1 MYVLTIHYLKSIGFA
16 MAFITALSFAIH
28 NNDELNEEFKDV
40 FFGDVIFIII
50 MCIIT
55 PYYTEKQWRDNFL
68 KNRQIEILMK
78 EQKNL
83 FDLLPDG
90 LVIHSNEIANDAEGS

>member
-1 MYVLTIHYLKSIGFA
+1 MLISLRTFYTGKLFGFLGLFMYVLTIHYLKSIGFA

-78 EQKNL
+78 E
-83 FDLLPDG
+83 
-90 LVIHSNEIANDAEGS
+90 